1 MATTP
6 RPLADYFAELRDPRV
21 QLKCAHNFMDII
33 LIVVCATIGGA
44 DDFVSVA
51 QFAQAKK
58 EWFRDRLGLK
68 LDNGIPSH
76 DTLNRVFAI
85 INPTHF
91 QKCFLGWVESMSDR
105 LKLKQIPIDGKA
117 MRGSKRKTTS
127 GARTV
132 QIVSAWS
139 SENGV
144 TLAQVRTDEKSN
156 EITAIPELLALLDIS
171 QALVSIDAAG
181 CQKNIATQIVDGGGD
196 YLLAVKDNQPRLFED
211 IKALV
216 RVALETDFA
225 GLSRHQTDERSHG
238 REELR
243 FCVVMTNLEAIRDR
257 ALWTGLKSVVCVV
270 SRRKVKGKKEGREV
284 RYYISS
290 RRGSGK
296 MFLGASRRHWSIEN
310 ECHWVL
316 DVAFREDDHR
326 LREGHA
332 PENMS
337 VVRKMALAML
347 KKAKA
352 QIGIKNKRLKAG
364 WDETFLE
371 HVLRDCLDK

>member
-21 QLKCAHNFMDII
+21 QLKCTHDFMDII

-44 DDFVSVA
+44 DDFVGVA
-51 QFAQAKK
+51 QFAKAKE

-68 LDNGIPSH
+68 LANGIPSH

-85 INPTHF
+85 INPIHF
-91 QKCFLGWVESMSDR
+91 QKCFLGWVESLSNR
-105 LKLKQIPIDGKA
+105 LQLKQLPIDGKA
-117 MRGSKRKTTS
+117 MRGSKRKTS
-127 GARTV
+127 AGSRTV

-139 SENGV
+139 SENGI

-156 EITAIPELLALLDIS
+156 EITAIPELLRLLDVS
-171 QALVSIDAAG
+171 GALVSIDAAG
-181 CQKNIATQIVDGGGD
+181 CQKAIATQIVAGRGD
-196 YLLAVKDNQPRLFED
+196 YLLAVKENQPRLFED

-216 RVALETDFA
+216 QGALETDFV
-225 GLSRHQTDERSHG
+225 GLSRHQTDEYSHG

-243 FCVVMTNLEAIRDR
+243 FCVVLTNLEAIRDR
-257 ALWTGLKSVVCVV
+257 VSWAGLKSVVCVV
-270 SRRKVKGKKEGREV
+270 SQRKVTGKKESSQV

-290 RRGSGK
+290 RRGSGR
-296 MFLGASRRHWSIEN
+296 MFLGASRKHWGIEN

-347 KKAKA
+347 KKATAKV
-352 QIGIKNKRLKAG
+352 GIKNKRLKAG

-371 HVLRDCLDK
+371 HVLRDFLDK

>member
-21 QLKCAHNFMDII
+21 QLKCVHNFMDII

-51 QFAQAKK
+51 QFAKAKE
-58 EWFRDRLGLK
+58 EWFRDRLGLQ
-68 LDNGIPSH
+68 LDSGIPSH

-85 INPTHF
+85 IHPTHF

-117 MRGSKRKTTS
+117 MRGSKRKTS
-127 GARTV
+127 AGARTV

-171 QALVSIDAAG
+171 KALVSIDAAG
-181 CQKNIATQIVDGGGD
+181 CQKAIATQIVAGRGD
-196 YLLAVKDNQPRLFED
+196 DLLAVKENQPRLFED

-243 FCVVMTNLEAIRDR
+243 FCVVLTNLEAIRDR
-257 ALWTGLKSVVCVV
+257 DLWTGSRSVVCVV
-270 SRRKVKGKKEGREV
+270 SRRKVKGKKSREV

-296 MFLGASRRHWSIEN
+296 MFLGASRKHWSIEN

-347 KKAKA
+347 KKAKVK
-352 QIGIKNKRLKAG
+352 IGIKNKRLKAG

-371 HVLRDCLDK
+371 HVLCDFLGK